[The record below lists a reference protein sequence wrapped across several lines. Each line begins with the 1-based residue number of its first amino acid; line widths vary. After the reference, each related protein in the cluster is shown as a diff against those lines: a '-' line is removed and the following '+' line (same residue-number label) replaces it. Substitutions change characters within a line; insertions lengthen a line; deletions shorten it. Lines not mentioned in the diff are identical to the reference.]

1 MATLGVLATTR
12 VALAGAAA
20 SGASSGTDV
29 RDASDGPPL
38 WFGSRKRVKVGA
50 YGGLGS
56 AYTRFLHRD
65 STLLSVETALLFHH
79 RLSLGLAAYGFAR
92 LPESPETDTG
102 VQHRF
107 GAGYGGFV
115 VRYSVF
121 TESPVYLTFGTL
133 LGAGALKLSPDCVCG
148 DVISLRAGRD
158 EGEWR
163 IGNYDAFVV
172 AQPEIELDSNV
183 THWLRVGVNVGYR
196 VSGGVRHFGLEAS
209 DVNGVVA
216 GGKVQLGWF

>member
-12 VALAGAAA
+12 VALAGSAA
-20 SGASSGTDV
+20 SSVSSGTEP

-38 WFGSRKRVKVGA
+38 WFGSRKRTRVGA
-50 YGGLGS
+50 YGGVGS

-65 STLLSVETALLFHH
+65 STLLSVEAALLFNH

-92 LPESPETDTG
+92 LPESPEADTG
-102 VQHRF
+102 RLHRF

-121 TESPVYLTFGTL
+121 TQSPVYLTFGAL
-133 LGAGALKLSPDCVCG
+133 LGAGAVKLSPDCACG
-148 DVISLRAGRD
+148 DSISWRDGRD
-158 EGEWR
+158 EREWR

-172 AQPEIELDSNV
+172 AQPEVALDTNV
-183 THWLRVGVNVGYR
+183 TRWLRVGVNVGYR
-196 VSGGVRHFGLEAS
+196 LSGGVHRFGLGAS